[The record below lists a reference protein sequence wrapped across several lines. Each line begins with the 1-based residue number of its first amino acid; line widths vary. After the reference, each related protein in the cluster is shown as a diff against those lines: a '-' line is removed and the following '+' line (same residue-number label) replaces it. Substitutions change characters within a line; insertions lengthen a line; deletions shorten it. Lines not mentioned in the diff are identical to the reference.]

1 MLNGKVALVTGGSR
15 GIGRS
20 IALELVKAG
29 AAVVISY
36 SKDETGANDTL
47 RLIKELGGFGKSIL
61 GDVSIYKDAA
71 HMIDYT
77 VKSFGRIDILIN
89 NAGISHVGL
98 FMDMK
103 EQQWNNLL
111 DVDLKGVINCSHY
124 ALQYMARQKKG
135 NIINI
140 SSIWGNSGAS
150 CETIYSAAKG
160 AVNSFTKALAKEM
173 APSNIRVNAIA
184 PGVIN
189 TEMNNWLSK
198 EEKDELIKEI
208 PLERFGNGEDIGK
221 LAVFLASEASNYI
234 TGQIITVDGGLLWY
248 YN

>member
-1 MLNGKVALVTGGSR
+1 MLNGKVALVTGGSK

-36 SKDETGANDTL
+36 SRDEASAEETL
-47 RLIKELGGFGKSIL
+47 RLIKGLGGFGKSIK
-61 GDVSIYKDAA
+61 GDVSIYKDASE
-71 HMIDYT
+71 MIDFT
-77 VKSFGRIDILIN
+77 IKSFGGIDILVN

-98 FMDMK
+98 FMDMQ
-103 EQQWNNLL
+103 ERQWNNLL
-111 DVDLKGVINCSHY
+111 DVDLKGVINCTHY
-124 ALQYMARQKKG
+124 ALQYMVKQKKG

-189 TEMNNWLSK
+189 TEMNSWLSV
-198 EEKDELIKEI
+198 EEKDELLSEI
-208 PLERFGNGEDIGK
+208 PLERFGNPEDIGK
-221 LAVFLASEASNYI
+221 LAVFLASGASNYI
-234 TGQIITVDGGLLWY
+234 TGQIITVDGGLL
-248 YN
+248 

>member
-20 IALELVKAG
+20 IALEFVKAG

-36 SKDETGANDTL
+36 SKDETGANETL

-77 VKSFGRIDILIN
+77 VKCFGRIDILIN
-89 NAGISHVGL
+89 NAGISYVGL

-103 EQQWNNLL
+103 ELQWNNLL
-111 DVDLKGVINCSHY
+111 DIDLKGVINCSHY
-124 ALQYMARQKKG
+124 ALQHMARQRKG

-150 CETIYSAAKG
+150 CEAIYSAAKG

-208 PLERFGNGEDIGK
+208 PLGRFGNGEDIGK

-234 TGQIITVDGGLLWY
+234 TGQIITVDGGLL
-248 YN
+248 